1 MWIYTMMLWRLFDFL
16 VMLRKKKVDRFEM
29 FLIWNQIYKS
39 WRNSA
44 GECKNNFIAPV
55 FMWHSSS
62 QLIDSYEF
70 MFLQFKKS
78 VADILKPGYLLH
90 TDKELTKFCFG
101 KFGLCQKSHTWC
113 NKFCG
118 ISQPQNLMQCLEVSL
133 AFGIGW
139 YKPALTH
146 FKNGHFF
153 GWDLASTCPWD
164 SIHRQFLFTLA

>member
-39 WRNSA
+39 WQNSA
-44 GECKNNFIAPV
+44 GECINNFIAPL
-55 FMWHSSS
+55 FMWHSSF
-62 QLIDSYEF
+62 QLIDSYKY

-101 KFGLCQKSHTWC
+101 KFGLYQKSHTWC
-113 NKFCG
+113 TKFCG
-118 ISQPQNLMQCLEVSL
+118 ISQPRNLMQCLEVSL
-133 AFGIGW
+133 AFGISW

-153 GWDLASTCPWD
+153 WLRFSQHM
-164 SIHRQFLFTLA
+164 SLR